1 MKIKLLLVFLV
12 LLPLFALSA
21 HGEEY
26 GADSLDGFGDIIP
39 DSVDPGGEDAEEIAD
54 DFTIGHVVDLIA
66 AELGEIAEPVTR
78 QLAIL
83 LGTVVLISAV
93 TALKS
98 SMSNTGL
105 TAALEYATLLCGALA
120 AYNAV
125 AEVWERLSDALGNL
139 TAFMT
144 GLIPMMTALYAAGG
158 QRHYCGGQRRGTFDY
173 DRPLGA
179 AFILRAVAGAARLLR
194 AGSDYRTGRTDQPDG
209 RVAGDAQYVHL
220 RADVYHDDFNRGV
233 LGFQTNLALSA
244 DNLSARALKFAASSY
259 IPVVGGA
266 LGDAVRAIG
275 GSVGLLRATLGTA
288 SVAVIFALVLPSV
301 LQIYLCRLTFSLVG
315 TAAKL
320 VGCDR
325 EGAFFEEM
333 RSMLGFGLSLLVSC
347 TVMFLFF
354 VTLFSRAAVGIT
366 Q

>member
-158 QRHYCGGQRRGTFDY
+158 NVTTAAVSAAGLLTMTALSEQLSYYVLWPVLRVCFGLALITGLGGQINLTGVSQVMRNMFTSALTFIMT
-173 DRPLGA
+173 
-179 AFILRAVAGAARLLR
+179 ILTA
-194 AGSDYRTGRTDQPDG
+194 
-209 RVAGDAQYVHL
+209 
-220 RADVYHDDFNRGV
+220 V